1 MQLYNTEHRQVGVNF
16 FSGKSPRVT
25 VFAPHVR
32 KLTIE
37 IEGKSAI
44 PLRKQTYGYWQAK
57 CPGLMPGDRYLFN
70 IDGKHA
76 LPDPASL
83 SQPSGVHQAS
93 ECIDLNEIRKIRD
106 KSWPGISISDL
117 VIYELHTGTFTTEG
131 TFKAILEKLDHLKDL
146 GVNALSIMPV
156 ASFPGTRNWGYDGVF
171 PFAVQHA
178 YGGPFDFARLIK
190 ACHRKGIAVILD
202 VVYNH
207 MGPEGNCLN
216 EYAPY
221 FTNKYKTPWGHA
233 INFDDAW
240 SHGVR
245 QYFLENAL
253 MWFRDFHI
261 DGLRL
266 DAVHAIKDLGPK
278 HFLQELSE
286 AVRRLNESTGAKHFL
301 IGECDLND
309 VRFVTPL
316 SEGGYGLNAQ
326 LSDEWHHALHALLTG
341 ERKGYY
347 SDFGKLEHL
356 IKAFNHAYVYTGNYS
371 AHRKKF
377 FGTSSS
383 NQPGQ
388 RFVVFTQNHDQAGNR
403 MLGERLSSLVDFESL
418 KLAAGAMFVSPFVPM
433 LFMGEEY
440 AEENPFLYFVS
451 HSDQGLLEQVKKGRK
466 REFREFNHHGIPP
479 DPASVKSFEQSRLCW
494 DWQNRP
500 NKRHMLL
507 YYKKLIALRK
517 EHKLLKPGNRD
528 NTLAYEAAKDKAIML
543 SKKDG
548 NEQLIALM
556 NFSEENILVEIPELL
571 HNDPD
576 IMIYSAHKQWG
587 GAISNTRT
595 PIVKNRHTAVAE
607 TERKSILIALIKK
620 K

>member
-1 MQLYNTEHRQVGVNF
+1 MPKPVHLGVNF
-16 FSGKSPRVT
+16 CNGQPPVVK
-25 VFAPHVR
+25 VFAPHAN

-37 IEGKSAI
+37 TEGKNAI
-44 PLRKQTYGYWQAK
+44 PLRKQAYGYWQAK
-57 CPGLMPGDRYLFN
+57 CPGLKPGDRYLFN
-70 IDGKHA
+70 IDDKHA

-83 SQPSGVHQAS
+83 SQPSGVHHAS
-93 ECIDLNEIRKIRD
+93 ECVDLNEIRKIRD
-106 KSWPGISISDL
+106 DNWPGISTSELI
-117 VIYELHTGTFTTEG
+117 IYELHAGTFTPEG
-131 TFKAILEKLDHLKDL
+131 TFKAIQEKLDHLKDL
-146 GVNALSIMPV
+146 GVNALNIMPV

-171 PFAVQHA
+171 PFAVQHS
-178 YGGPFDFARLIK
+178 YGGPFDFARLIR
-190 ACHRKGIAVILD
+190 ACHQKGIAVILD

-207 MGPEGNCLN
+207 LGPEGNCLN

-221 FTNKYKTPWGHA
+221 FTGKYKTPWGHA

-240 SHGVR
+240 NHGVR

-261 DGLRL
+261 DGMRL
-266 DAVHAIKDLGPK
+266 DAVHAIKDFGPK

-286 AVRRLNESTGAKHFL
+286 AVRKLNDATGAKHFL

-326 LSDEWHHALHALLTG
+326 WCDEWHHALHALLTG

-371 AHRKKF
+371 AHRRKF
-377 FGTSSS
+377 FGTPSG

-388 RFVVFTQNHDQAGNR
+388 RFVVFTQNHDQVGNR
-403 MLGERLSSLVDFESL
+403 MHGERLSSLVDFESL
-418 KLAAGAMFVSPFVPM
+418 KLAAGAMFVSPFIPM

-451 HSDQGLLEQVKKGRK
+451 HGNQRLLEQVKKGRK
-466 REFREFNHHGIPP
+466 REFREFIHQGTPP
-479 DPASVKSFEQSRLCW
+479 DPASVKCFEKSGLRW
-494 DWQNRP
+494 DWQGQST
-500 NKRHMLL
+500 KQHMLL

-517 EHKLLKPGNRD
+517 ELKLLKPGNRD
-528 NTLAYEAAKDKAIML
+528 NILTFEAVKDKAIML
-543 SKKDG
+543 LKTDV
-548 NEQLIALM
+548 NEQLMALM
-556 NFSEENILVEIPELL
+556 NFSEEKITVEIPELL
-571 HNDPD
+571 HNEPELL
-576 IMIYSAHKQWG
+576 IYSAHQQWG
-587 GAISNTRT
+587 GTISNNKI
-595 PIVKNRHTAVAE
+595 PIVNNGHAVVAE
-607 TERKSILIALIKK
+607 TEKKSILIAKTKK
-620 K
+620 SN